1 LIAVF
6 LLALSEAVPVVGT
19 VVPGST
25 AILGISALATTA
37 QLDPWLLLMAAT
49 LGAIAGDGF
58 SFWLGMR
65 YHAEVLRGWP
75 LNRYPQLI
83 ARSKAHIERYGIA
96 SVFLA
101 RFTAVVRAFVPML
114 AGVLRMSPP
123 HFYAAN
129 VASALVWAPM
139 LSRRAARHGDQLRRR
154 QRRAAHPTR
163 SRRGNLGVGLV
174 GLAQSEVARDGGRA
188 DQAFAPVGRTRA
200 QPASSRVEN
209 DRRNS
214 AVRGCPVGPF
224 LQEARGRSGLLLL
237 TFVHEALLRRALERF
252 AVRADR
258 LGSARVAL
266 AFRHE
271 ARSRGA
277 GELLAVF
284 SHGLA
289 FTCDGSL
296 CRRGSDGKRR

>member
-1 LIAVF
+1 MFREFRPLSSRMRETRAARSRSPQVDEALAHLSPITSQVQGLIDFVGSHPHFALIAVF

-139 LSRRAARHGDQLRRR
+139 HVFPGVLLAMALSFAGASAERLTLLVLAA
-154 QRRAAHPTR
+154 AI
-163 SRRGNLGVGLV
+163 
-174 GLAQSEVARDGGRA
+174 LA
-188 DQAFAPVGRTRA
+188 
-200 QPASSRVEN
+200 
-209 DRRNS
+209 S
-214 AVRGCPVGPF
+214 A
-224 LQEARGRSGLLLL
+224 LWGLL
-237 TFVHEALLRRALERF
+237 R
-252 AVRADR
+252 
-258 LGSARVAL
+258 
-266 AFRHE
+266 
-271 ARSRGA
+271 ARSRESA
-277 GELLAVF
+277 AAPIRLSRLLAVRERNR
-284 SHGLA
+284 HP
-289 FTCDGSL
+289 
-296 CRRGSDGKRR
+296 RG

>member
-1 LIAVF
+1 MRGETRGCAFAFSQKVDEALAHLSPITSQVQGLIDFVGSHPHFALIAVF

-37 QLDPWLLLMAAT
+37 QLDPWLLLIAAT

-65 YHAEVLRGWP
+65 YHAEILRGWP
-75 LNRYPQLI
+75 LDRYPQLI
-83 ARSKAHIERYGIA
+83 ARSKSYIERYGIA

-139 LSRRAARHGDQLRRR
+139 HVFPGVLLAMAIELRRR
-154 QRRAAHPTR
+154 QRRAAHPAR
-163 SRRGNLGVGLV
+163 SRRGNLGVGPV
-174 GLAQSEVARDGGRA
+174 GLAQSEVAREGGRA
-188 DQAFAPVGRTRA
+188 DQAFAPAGRTERI
-200 QPASSRVEN
+200 PASN
-209 DRRNS
+209 
-214 AVRGCPVGPF
+214 
-224 LQEARGRSGLLLL
+224 
-237 TFVHEALLRRALERF
+237 
-252 AVRADR
+252 
-258 LGSARVAL
+258 
-266 AFRHE
+266 
-271 ARSRGA
+271 
-277 GELLAVF
+277 
-284 SHGLA
+284 
-289 FTCDGSL
+289 
-296 CRRGSDGKRR
+296 